1 MSSDSTNSKSPD
13 STDSTN
19 ISISEGHVGLVLLT
33 DGDSSFYL
41 EIPLVAINANSLDAA
56 KYLLFVGWCVMGA
69 EGLLS
74 LQPDGEELDVDIEE
88 EGIYYY
94 LCQRSRCVL
103 LVMALRTCSTLT
115 LQDAMQAVDLEVIKM
130 GTQLSSET
138 TRTREDF
145 HTKLLERDV
154 FCAWTGI
161 GEDFG
166 SGVHIYYSL

>member
-1 MSSDSTNSKSPD
+1 
-13 STDSTN
+13 
-19 ISISEGHVGLVLLT
+19 
-33 DGDSSFYL
+33 
-41 EIPLVAINANSLDAA
+41 
-56 KYLLFVGWCVMGA
+56 
-69 EGLLS
+69 
-74 LQPDGEELDVDIEE
+74 
-88 EGIYYY
+88 
-94 LCQRSRCVL
+94 
-103 LVMALRTCSTLT
+103 MALRTCSTLT

-145 HTKLLERDV
+145 RTKLLERDV